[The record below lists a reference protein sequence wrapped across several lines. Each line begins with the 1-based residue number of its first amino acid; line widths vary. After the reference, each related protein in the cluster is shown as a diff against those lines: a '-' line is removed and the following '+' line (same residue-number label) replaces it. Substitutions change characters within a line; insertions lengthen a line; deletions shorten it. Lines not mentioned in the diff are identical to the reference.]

1 MAATF
6 LLNWSL
12 PMLIKIV
19 VILMLLL
26 IFASLG
32 SSLVFMIRDQGRGPR
47 AVKALTVR
55 IALSVSLF
63 LLLMLAYATGLITPH
78 GL

>member
-1 MAATF
+1 MTATL
-6 LLNWSL
+6 LLNWNL

-55 IALSVSLF
+55 IALSISLF

>member
-1 MAATF
+1 MTAT
-6 LLNWSL
+6 LLLHRNL